1 MRGVYMTRA
10 RRRGGWSLA
19 AFQCIGIM
27 FGLSMPTFKL
37 EVDGAKGREASL
49 ENDDLLPV
57 PDERR

>member
-1 MRGVYMTRA
+1 MTRG

-27 FGLSMPTFKL
+27 FELSMPTFKL